1 MADRSAKKTG
11 KQKSSAAKAGA
22 AKKTAAKKPAA
33 KKSPAKKSPAK
44 KPAAK
49 KPAPKKPRKGPQ
61 IPQTIE
67 WVEGKA
73 RIIDQ
78 SRLPLVGEIVEIT
91 TPDEMIYAI
100 QTMKI
105 RGAPALGV
113 AGAVGVA
120 LIADSIDTLNETE
133 YYRKLTEEVRRL
145 IVSRPTAA
153 NLIWGINR
161 MMALAAR
168 TSNRGIDTVR
178 KTLHKEIPKIIAED
192 QKRNRKMA
200 ELGAKLVEDG
210 DRILTHCNAGSLA
223 TAGYGTALGVVYAAH
238 EDGKDIKVYVDETR
252 PCLQGARLSI
262 WELMTMGVPSILI
275 VDSAAGL
282 LMREGEITKVFV
294 GADRIAANGD
304 VANKIG
310 TYSLSVLA
318 KENEVPF
325 YVVAPT
331 STIDP
336 TTPHGR
342 KIPIELRDPAELTMV
357 GETQVAPDGVQVYNP
372 AFDVTPGE
380 NVTAIITEKGVA
392 KPPYEKSLAKLLPR
406 E

>member
-1 MADRSAKKTG
+1 MAEKKRTNKKAGTG
-11 KQKSSAAKAGA
+11 KRAA
-22 AKKTAAKKPAA
+22 AKKA
-33 KKSPAKKSPAK
+33 
-44 KPAAK
+44 
-49 KPAPKKPRKGPQ
+49 APKKAAVKKAAANKAAPKKAARKKTPPKKTREGPQ
-61 IPQTIE
+61 IPPTIE
-67 WVEGKA
+67 WVNGTA
-73 RIIDQ
+73 RLIDQ
-78 SRLPLVGEIVEIT
+78 TKLPLVGEIVEIT

-100 QTMKI
+100 QSMKI
-105 RGAPALGV
+105 RGAPALGI
-113 AGAVGVA
+113 AGGIGVA
-120 LIADSIDTLNETE
+120 LIANTIGTLDETE
-133 YYRKLTEEVRRL
+133 YYRQLTEQVRKL

-153 NLIWGINR
+153 NLIWGVNR
-161 MMALAAR
+161 MMAVAAR
-168 TSNRGIDTVR
+168 NSTRGIGAVR
-178 KTLHKEIPKIIAED
+178 KAMDAEIPKMIAED
-192 QKRNRKMA
+192 KKRNRKMA
-200 ELGAKLVEDG
+200 NLGAKLVKDG

-223 TAGYGTALGVVYAAH
+223 TAGYGTALGVAFAAH

-252 PCLQGARLSI
+252 PRLQGARLSI
-262 WELMTMGVPSILI
+262 WELMTAGVPSILI

-331 STIDP
+331 STIDMA
-336 TTPHGR
+336 TPHGR

-372 AFDVTPGE
+372 AFDITPGE
-380 NVTAIITEKGVA
+380 NITAIITEKGVI
-392 KPPYEKSLAKLLPR
+392 KPPYDKSLAKLFP
-406 E
+406 EE